1 MLAWATMPDQYVLDG
16 PARPEA
22 WTRAHAAAMLA
33 STVWALGI
41 ERSWPVGVTALVS
54 FAILLARSRAE
65 WAVERRTIVPNL
77 VTALRLL
84 VIVTAS
90 IFVSG
95 KPGVLWAALVIGVFA
110 LDFLD
115 GWLARRANGVTA
127 FGARFDMETDAL
139 VVLVVDVE
147 LWMRGQFGVWILTS
161 GLLRYVYVL
170 SVALLPARGGE
181 VPRSSLGRNAF
192 GTLVLGLCVA
202 LVSPTT
208 VGTIAAAIGSA
219 AVTLSFVRSFYWS
232 YFVGA

>member
-1 MLAWATMPDQYVLDG
+1 
-16 PARPEA
+16 
-22 WTRAHAAAMLA
+22 
-33 STVWALGI
+33 
-41 ERSWPVGVTALVS
+41 
-54 FAILLARSRAE
+54 
-65 WAVERRTIVPNL
+65 
-77 VTALRLL
+77 
-84 VIVTAS
+84 
-90 IFVSG
+90 
-95 KPGVLWAALVIGVFA
+95 
-110 LDFLD
+110 
-115 GWLARRANGVTA
+115 
-127 FGARFDMETDAL
+127 METDAL
-139 VVLVVDVE
+139 VVLVVDFE